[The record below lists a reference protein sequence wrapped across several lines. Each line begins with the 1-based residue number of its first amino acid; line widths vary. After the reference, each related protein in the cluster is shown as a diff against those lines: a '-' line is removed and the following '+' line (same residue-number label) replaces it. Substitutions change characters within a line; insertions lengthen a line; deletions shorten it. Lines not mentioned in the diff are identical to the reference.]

1 MSKQLTGAL
10 FVDIQGDNKN
20 LKKSL
25 NDSKQQV
32 AGFGAAVTQMFA
44 SNPAM
49 AALMGGIGAAV
60 AAGRGRGRVL
70 SGIAGARQSV
80 AQARA
85 EYRVAPNA
93 INRRFNLDSLQTS
106 RGVMGPHPAGE
117 NQMTASEWR
126 ATAAQARRE
135 RRNGAAQEV
144 LRARQGRGFL
154 GHKRSALQS
163 LRYGGKE
170 VATAGIRAAAAFM
183 GTGAGLM
190 LMGTAVTAVIG
201 TVIGSAMKRGG
212 EGRKFDVK
220 SIREDAL
227 TKIARIKQNVQIG
240 KNTMG
245 QGFRGG
251 AERFFDRQSAGL
263 APAAASAGNAISGA
277 FWGAMGLVGWMY
289 RGGPAFATYR
299 WATGGDFF

>member
-1 MSKQLTGAL
+1 
-10 FVDIQGDNKN
+10 
-20 LKKSL
+20 
-25 NDSKQQV
+25 
-32 AGFGAAVTQMFA
+32 
-44 SNPAM
+44 
-49 AALMGGIGAAV
+49 
-60 AAGRGRGRVL
+60 
-70 SGIAGARQSV
+70 
-80 AQARA
+80 
-85 EYRVAPNA
+85 
-93 INRRFNLDSLQTS
+93 
-106 RGVMGPHPAGE
+106 
-117 NQMTASEWR
+117 
-126 ATAAQARRE
+126 
-135 RRNGAAQEV
+135 
-144 LRARQGRGFL
+144 
-154 GHKRSALQS
+154 
-163 LRYGGKE
+163 
-170 VATAGIRAAAAFM
+170 
-183 GTGAGLM
+183 
-190 LMGTAVTAVIG
+190 MGTAVTAVIG

-251 AERFFDRQSAGL
+251 AERFYDRQAAGL